1 MSPFNLADQQFG
13 LFEKWP
19 VLKGHCPNTAFVSL
33 DPPHR
38 QTVTVGIFSGPIF
51 LISDGCHDIRK
62 ENTIHSSSNKNM
74 HQIYNSEVSERVPLF
89 ACFLTLHE
97 SKMCR
102 GLQSARCVYLL
113 KGQCTKYS

>member
-51 LISDGCHDIRK
+51 LISDGYHDIRK

-74 HQIYNSEVSERVPLF
+74 HQIYNSEVCERGSI
-89 ACFLTLHE
+89 ACFFFDIVEL
-97 SKMCR
+97 S
-102 GLQSARCVYLL
+102 
-113 KGQCTKYS
+113 